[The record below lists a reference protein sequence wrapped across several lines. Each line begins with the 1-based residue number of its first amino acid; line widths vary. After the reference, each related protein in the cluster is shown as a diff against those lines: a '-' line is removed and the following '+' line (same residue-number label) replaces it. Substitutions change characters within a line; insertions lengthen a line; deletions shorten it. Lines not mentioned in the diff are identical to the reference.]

1 MSSDAFSRG
10 FIRSGTDYS
19 VYTTSGPQKGMDGLD
34 LAFYKGRSKYH
45 TKFDAV
51 PFTLGG
57 ERSLW
62 IMMETARGV
71 GENLLGAPL
80 EDDEDKVD
88 TKGKDPAVYF
98 DCELCIL
105 SYPHDCNRLS
115 VFKSIIFVFPISGLL
130 TFNILALIIGP
141 ILLMLFITYERLF
154 NGSRAVVHGIHH
166 SRTSSLQ
173 DQSPVHETAQDRPRQ
188 RYFGHPRDFGP
199 LDAETSDASRHSSI
213 VPEPSTRIYWFDVIW
228 RNIKFW
234 VALGVGVASQ
244 ILLMWSYVVLNPFV
258 RLPFAFP
265 FTLLISSSTRP
276 FTLCHTLCCLHSSH

>member
-1 MSSDAFSRG
+1 
-10 FIRSGTDYS
+10 
-19 VYTTSGPQKGMDGLD
+19 MDGLD

-71 GENLLGAPL
+71 GENLLGAPF

-105 SYPHDCNRLS
+105 FYSHDCNRLA
-115 VFKSIIFVFPISGLL
+115 VFKSILFVFPISGLL
-130 TFNILALIIGP
+130 TFNVLALIIGP
-141 ILLMLFITYERLF
+141 ILLMLFITFERLF
-154 NGSRAVVHGIHH
+154 NGSRAVVHGI
-166 SRTSSLQ
+166 RTSSSLQ
-173 DQSPVHETAQDRPRQ
+173 DQSPVHETAQDRPSQ
-188 RYFGHPRDFGP
+188 QHFGHPRDIGP

-213 VPEPSTRIYWFDVIW
+213 VPELSTRNYWFGVIW